1 MVRDR
6 HDGLGVAY
14 YYQAGPSEIGFR
26 RIMKIQTSGQH
37 LDLGDSLRTYVEEKL
52 PAAVSKYMDNAIEAQ
67 VLFRRE
73 ASMYRCQ
80 CSVHVGSGIDM
91 QAEAE
96 GADIYGSFD
105 MALERLAKQLRR
117 DKRRRRNH
125 HTRMP
130 TAEDVA

>member
-14 YYQAGPSEIGFR
+14 YYQGRPSEIGFR

-37 LDLGDSLRTYVEEKL
+37 LDLGDSLRTYVDQKL
-52 PAAVSKYMDNAIEAQ
+52 AAAVSKYMDNAIEAQ
-67 VLFRRE
+67 VMFRRE
-73 ASMYRCQ
+73 AAMYHCQ
-80 CSVHVGSGIDM
+80 CSVHVGSGIDA

-96 GADIYGSFD
+96 DAEIYGSFD
-105 MALERLAKQLRR
+105 MALEKLAKQLRR

-130 TAEDVA
+130 TAESIA

>member
-14 YYQAGPSEIGFR
+14 YNQARPSEIGFR
-26 RIMKIQTSGQH
+26 RIMKIQISGQH
-37 LDLGDSLRTYVEEKL
+37 LDLGDSLRAYVDEKL
-52 PAAVSKYMDNAIEAQ
+52 AVAVSKYMDNAIEAQ

-73 ASMYRCQ
+73 ASMYHCQ

-96 GADIYGSFD
+96 DTEIYGSFE

-130 TAEDVA
+130 TAEGVA